1 VTYKRALILR
11 SRTFK
16 RDHVY
21 AIWAREPLKRDA
33 HHGGRLASCGTSNAR
48 EKLALEFREVAMT
61 KNAMRPVRFTP
72 DNLQRVRQLAAEGNS
87 SIEIA
92 KSMGSTPASVKN
104 VCCRHKIKIPRKRR
118 SIRNALSTLEAHLP
132 ASLSIKFQRKAEHLQ
147 ISASL
152 LASRL
157 LEAIVVSNI
166 YEAVLDDKD

>member
-1 VTYKRALILR
+1 MRKKAV
-11 SRTFK
+11 
-16 RDHVY
+16 
-21 AIWAREPLKRDA
+21 
-33 HHGGRLASCGTSNAR
+33 
-48 EKLALEFREVAMT
+48 
-61 KNAMRPVRFTP
+61 RPVRFTP

-104 VCCRHKIKIPRKRR
+104 VCCRHKIKIPRTRR
-118 SIRNALSTLEAHLP
+118 SIKNTLSELVAHLP
-132 ASLSIKFQRKAEHLQ
+132 ASLSTEFHRKAEDLQ
-147 ISASL
+147 ISASV